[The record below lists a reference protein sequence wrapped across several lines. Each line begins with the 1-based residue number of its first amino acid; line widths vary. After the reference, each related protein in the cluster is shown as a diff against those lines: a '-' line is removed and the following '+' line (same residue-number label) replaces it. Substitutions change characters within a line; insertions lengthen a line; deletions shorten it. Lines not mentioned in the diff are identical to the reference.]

1 MGVGGASYAGGDQAW
16 QKCVFACYS
25 CWVQHGNYPGGGG
38 MTSWGYTAWTQ
49 PGMGAPGLILMSW
62 C

>member
-1 MGVGGASYAGGDQAW
+1 
-16 QKCVFACYS
+16 
-25 CWVQHGNYPGGGG
+25 